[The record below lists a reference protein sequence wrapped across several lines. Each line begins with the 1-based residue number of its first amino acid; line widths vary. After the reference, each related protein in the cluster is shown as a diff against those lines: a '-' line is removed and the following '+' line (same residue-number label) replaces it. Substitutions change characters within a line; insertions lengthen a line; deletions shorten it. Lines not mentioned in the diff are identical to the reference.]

1 MPITSIFVKCFGVQP
16 EANTLVELNQVTPV
30 YGNFKGGT
38 ENAPQLIHLHEIDYV
53 RFWDP
58 RKVTKLLLPDCV
70 LTKIIKMSVSS
81 TFKIPVRLLNVC
93 WEDFECFYLNNP
105 CVVIDLKCSVIHG
118 HYQSVV

>member
-1 MPITSIFVKCFGVQP
+1 MLHYSCSATYSLIT
-16 EANTLVELNQVTPV
+16 
-30 YGNFKGGT
+30 
-38 ENAPQLIHLHEIDYV
+38 DYV

-58 RKVTKLLLPDCV
+58 KKVTKLLLPDCV

-93 WEDFECFYLNNP
+93 WVPLLMWEDFECFYLNTP

-118 HYQSVV
+118 HYQNVV